1 MEMTKGNGTQ
11 EARLWISKEVGVSH
25 LPCLPNNMKI
35 IYKNENLD
43 CRFFSNGCKLNGVF
57 LYTFLDITQAEE
69 HPGGAR
75 THMYSFS
82 LILNPPPFFYI
93 TLSVS
98 GIWKQ
103 YWSSLEI

>member
-1 MEMTKGNGTQ
+1 
-11 EARLWISKEVGVSH
+11 
-25 LPCLPNNMKI
+25 MKI

-43 CRFFSNGCKLNGVF
+43 CRFFSNGHKLNGVF

-82 LILNPPPFFYI
+82 LILNPPPFLLYNTI
-93 TLSVS
+93 CLEYESNIDLAWKYNL
-98 GIWKQ
+98 GIWDNRCR
-103 YWSSLEI
+103 S